1 MRLTAPVD
9 YPPPPPPPSPLP
21 TPPTATDCPPPAA
34 RVTSFD
40 ISPTVITTMTERKE
54 ERYSKSK
61 RTVRDG
67 SGLEYFVGDGTSL
80 QKHFRGEGS
89 GGCFELAVDKGT
101 IDAVMSE
108 SGLANMQAMCREVM
122 ALLKPNGSFVIIS
135 SIPPEH
141 YAPILVPFT
150 FDPRDL
156 GVHQFTRLDGEGDD
170 GGPVGG
176 HEDRVC
182 YAYRLAK
189 GPPPTANGGSTTSP
203 VLPPP
208 PLTSR
213 ATATTYD
220 PAVLEKRAE
229 INKVDDEMAD
239 LMKTLEEVKKAA
251 AFAKEQAA
259 AQTKAVASAQEDLKK
274 AEEKKKEI
282 GEKVLPC
289 RAHAHT
295 SSTILVLIFTF
306 TIRVQTHH

>member
-1 MRLTAPVD
+1 M
-9 YPPPPPPPSPLP
+9 S
-21 TPPTATDCPPPAA
+21 
-34 RVTSFD
+34 SFD
-40 ISPTVITTMTERKE
+40 ISPTVVTTMTERKE
-54 ERYSKSK
+54 ERYSESK
-61 RTVRDG
+61 RARDG

-80 QKHFRGEGS
+80 QKHFQGWGS

-108 SGLANMQAMCREVM
+108 SGMANMQAICREVM
-122 ALLKPNGSFVIIS
+122 ALLKPHGSFVIIS

-141 YAPILVPFT
+141 YAPILIPFT

-189 GPPPTANGGSTTSP
+189 GPPPTGNASSTTAT

-208 PLTSR
+208 PSPS
-213 ATATTYD
+213 AASD
-220 PAVLEKRAE
+220 PVVQKKKAE
-229 INKVDDEMAD
+229 IDKVNDEMAD

-259 AQTKAVASAQEDLKK
+259 AQTKAVASAQKDLKN

-282 GEKVLPC
+282 GEKVRTC
-289 RAHAHT
+289 HAYTRAP
-295 SSTILVLIFTF
+295 STLLVLIFTF
-306 TIRVQTHH
+306 MIYVRAHYSRSIARPGRRVVEEYGHAHPPGCARTRCGLGHR